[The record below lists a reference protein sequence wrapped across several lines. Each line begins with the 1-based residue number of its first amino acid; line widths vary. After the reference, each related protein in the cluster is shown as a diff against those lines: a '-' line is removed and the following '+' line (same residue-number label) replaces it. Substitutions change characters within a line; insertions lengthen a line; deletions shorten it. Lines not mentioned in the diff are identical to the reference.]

1 MVKRIAR
8 SDDVNYR
15 RIEGALMDHDATVRS
30 YELRWGVDRLQELV
44 SQDTRDK
51 FYQQR
56 YRLNDA
62 IDKHDSIEVVRQVEV
77 TKRAYAVLEKEAIA
91 RGHKEISGRYFEAP
105 MPSGKVLAVCETEAD
120 CVKVACDNR
129 DMVVWSVQEIA
140 RILDA
145 DKKDTVDSIDAV
157 KSLFPGAEVVSIRPI
172 PKDDIDDE
180 IPF

>member
-1 MVKRIAR
+1 
-8 SDDVNYR
+8 
-15 RIEGALMDHDATVRS
+15 
-30 YELRWGVDRLQELV
+30 
-44 SQDTRDK
+44 
-51 FYQQR
+51 
-56 YRLNDA
+56 
-62 IDKHDSIEVVRQVEV
+62 
-77 TKRAYAVLEKEAIA
+77 
-91 RGHKEISGRYFEAP
+91 

-120 CVKVACDNR
+120 CVKVARDNR

-140 RILDA
+140 RILEA